1 MLPVIYHMTCERG
14 AKVAGDHKRPGEDS
28 AAEALARLPVVPLRH
43 YGRWVMAA
51 ALLLIFAG
59 FVVSAITNPR
69 FHWDVI
75 GTYMFDRAIMAGLMM
90 TIWLTVAAMAI
101 GLVLG
106 TVIALM
112 RISGNSVLVAVASGY
127 LWVFRGTPLL
137 VQLIFWYNLSALYP
151 QITIGFPFG
160 PNLGSFDA
168 NDYITVYFA
177 ALLGLGLNEGAYMSE
192 IVRSGLGAVPVG
204 QREAAEALGMPA
216 HRVMLRIILPQ
227 AMRVIIPPTGNQ
239 LIGML
244 KTTSLVSVIALQD
257 LLYSAQ
263 LIYTANFQTIP
274 LLIVA
279 SAWYLILT
287 TALTVGQHFLERHF
301 GKSDRRDREARATLT
316 LSETA

>member
-1 MLPVIYHMTCERG
+1 MDQPLSTDIEKM
-14 AKVAGDHKRPGEDS
+14 
-28 AAEALARLPVVPLRH
+28 PVVPLKY
-43 YGRWVMAA
+43 YGRWFAA
-51 ALLLIFAG
+51 GLLAIILAGLITSM
-59 FVVSAITNPR
+59 VTNPR
-69 FHWDVI
+69 FQWAVVAQYI
-75 GTYMFDRAIMAGLMM
+75 FDPSILSGLVA
-90 TIWLTVAAMAI
+90 TIWLTVAAMFI
-101 GLVLG
+101 GVVLG
-106 TVIALM
+106 TAIALM
-112 RISGNSVLVAVASGY
+112 RISNNAVLGSIASGY

-168 NDYITVYFA
+168 NQYITVYIA

-192 IVRSGLGAVPVG
+192 IVRSGLNSVPPG
-204 QREAAEALGMPA
+204 QREASEALGMSSF
-216 HRVMLRIILPQ
+216 RIMTRIILPQ

-244 KTTSLVSVIALQD
+244 KTTSLVSVIALQE

-279 SAWYLILT
+279 SIWYLVLT
-287 TALTVGQHFLERHF
+287 TVLSIGQHFLERHF
-301 GKSDRRDREARATLT
+301 GKSDRRPAQSSSSDTQDTSGKAA
-316 LSETA
+316 